1 MHKNV
6 QVQEKSISFYTFT
19 MSFQPIVLLKLF
31 IYIHIH
37 MFCQPMNPQLIL
49 IQCHRLHNLLRFHPI
64 MIFFLLLI
72 LTQNKLLE
80 HNRFTSKVQVT
91 SFCFKINSNF
101 ILCIRQR
108 FFFFYFFNRK
118 KLYNMLIAQVSNVI
132 YYYL

>member
-49 IQCHRLHNLLRFHPI
+49 IHRLHNLLRFHPI